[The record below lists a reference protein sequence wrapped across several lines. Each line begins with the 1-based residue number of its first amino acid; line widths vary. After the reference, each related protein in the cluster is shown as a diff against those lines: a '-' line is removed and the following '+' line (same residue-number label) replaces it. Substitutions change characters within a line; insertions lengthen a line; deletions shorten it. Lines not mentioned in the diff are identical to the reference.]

1 MLLAQLLV
9 LGGVVETLSDAADQ
23 LPNLVANGVVY
34 SSIIVL
40 GSIGLSLIYSIAGF
54 ANFAHGDT
62 MTVGAY
68 ATLVVFGTISGIGVT
83 IAGVNPLTLTVLG
96 LPLGFLVAVV
106 LSAVITAF
114 VALVTERLVYKP
126 TEVGS
131 IGLLITSIGVAFV
144 YRALIQIQFSA
155 DSQRYDIDRLRPI
168 DALLEY
174 GIRVTLHDI
183 AIVLSAAVLV
193 AGLHLLLQYT
203 DLGRKMRATAD
214 NPSLAQVSGIRIRRI
229 ELWTWVLGAG
239 LAGAGG
245 GFLGLFN
252 LLSPRMGFNL
262 LLVIFAAVI
271 LGGIGSVYG
280 AMLGGLLIGMVVQL
294 TPILTT
300 IGIPIGSEYAR
311 ALAFIIMV
319 AVLLVRPRGIA
330 GEAVGGGDL

>member
-1 MLLAQLLV
+1 MVVAPLLQDFA
-9 LGGVVETLSDAADQ
+9 TAADQ
-23 LPNLVANGVVY
+23 LPDLVANGIVY

-40 GSIGLSLIYSIAGF
+40 ASIGLSLIYSIAGF

-68 ATLVVFGTISGIGVT
+68 ATLVVFGWISGVGVT
-83 IAGVNPLTLTVLG
+83 VAGVNPLAVSILG
-96 LPLGFLVAVV
+96 LPIGFFVAVLIGV
-106 LSAVITAF
+106 AITAG
-114 VALVTERLVYKP
+114 VALVTERIVYKP
-126 TEVGS
+126 LDVGP

-155 DSQRYDIDRLRPI
+155 DSQRYDIDRLRPV
-168 DALLEY
+168 DALLDY
-174 GIRVTLHDI
+174 GIAVTLHDI
-183 AIVLSAAVLV
+183 AIVISAIVFV
-193 AGLHLLLQYT
+193 TGLHVLLQYT

-214 NPSLAQVSGIRIRRI
+214 NPSLARVSGIRVRRI
-229 ELWTWVLGAG
+229 ELWTWVIGAG

-280 AMLGGLLIGMVVQL
+280 AMLGALLIGMIVQL
-294 TPILTT
+294 TPLLTT

-311 ALAFIIMV
+311 ALAFVIMV

-330 GEAVGGGDL
+330 GEAVGGEGV